1 MYYAGHVILNS
12 VKPLYL
18 IMNNKN
24 GYIEE
29 SNRNK
34 YVTLIPTDESK
45 DKLEKYEEICSKIK
59 DLIRSTN
66 NNSIMMKS
74 I

>member
-1 MYYAGHVILNS
+1 
-12 VKPLYL
+12 
-18 IMNNKN
+18 MNNKN

-45 DKLEKYEEICSKIK
+45 DKLETYEEICSKIK

>member
-1 MYYAGHVILNS
+1 MYYVGHVILNS

-66 NNSIMMKS
+66 NNSIMMKR